1 MTEKKTLN
9 FEQAMEQL
17 EQIVTDVE
25 QGKVSLE
32 GSIEKYEQG
41 MKLIKHCREIL
52 EKAEKKIELVGQTGE
67 TKPLE

>member
-1 MTEKKTLN
+1 MAEKKTLN